1 MSFAIIVS
9 DSEAKYNIL
18 LALNIIGVIACVG
31 ACVLLVLSA
40 LGIIF
45 VEPNFS
51 PVMAEHLKYF
61 YNRTFHLR
69 SFDLRVSPIED
80 SGWFFL
86 NHLDMLVMNSNT

>member
-1 MSFAIIVS
+1 
-9 DSEAKYNIL
+9 
-18 LALNIIGVIACVG
+18 
-31 ACVLLVLSA
+31 
-40 LGIIF
+40 
-45 VEPNFS
+45 
-51 PVMAEHLKYF
+51 MAEHLKYF